1 MSDESI
7 LDELPADTRAA
18 MAAREREAKAEI
30 ERETVTGFN
39 FAQYAADLPRET
51 VERMRLRDAQ
61 VAAQERADALAAVR
75 STIPADYRW
84 AFGLR
89 EDVASTLVEPTRA
102 ELARVEAFCERWW
115 VGAEQLATKR
125 SAVLMGPAGIGKTS
139 LAVRMLRVWFE
150 RRFQVGGHPPSLR
163 FVHASELAEARMQ
176 HPIGHGEA
184 PSVRDALA
192 CEVLVLDDLG
202 RPLVEPARSAVADV
216 VEGRH
221 AAGRTTW
228 ITTGLTLDQV
238 AARYDAGTAR
248 RVFERARPIDLTPSK
263 GTPRGVPSPAPG
275 VIAGTDYDPA
285 KRRAGDST

>member
-1 MSDESI
+1 MKDESI
-7 LDELPADTRAA
+7 LDELPADTRDA

-30 ERETVTGFN
+30 EKETVKGFN
-39 FAQYAADLPRET
+39 FAKYADELPRET
-51 VERMRLRDAQ
+51 IERMRLRDAQ
-61 VAAQERADALAAVR
+61 VAAEERADALAAVR
-75 STIPADYRW
+75 ATIPADYRW

-89 EDVASTLVEPTRA
+89 EDVATTLVEPTRA
-102 ELARVEAFCERWW
+102 ELARVEDFCERWW
-115 VGAEQLATKR
+115 TGAELLVGKR
-125 SAVLMGPAGIGKTS
+125 SAVITGPAGIGKTS

-150 RRFQVGGHPPSLR
+150 RRFQVGSNPPSLR

-202 RPLVEPARSAVADV
+202 RPIVEHARSAVADV

-248 RVFERARPIDLTPSK
+248 RVFERARPIDLTPAK
-263 GTPRGVPSPAPG
+263 AAPRGVAPSPGIITGAPS
-275 VIAGTDYDPA
+275 YDPA
-285 KRRAGDST
+285 KRRSGDDS